1 MKIAVTGSGGFIGSY
16 LLPALKKEGHEIIEL
31 TLEKDF
37 DVMDWNSMQKI
48 PEFEKMIHLAAMS
61 YVPDSFINPYDFYK
75 VNILSTLNVLEVCR
89 QRNAG
94 MIFMSSYVY
103 GAPDYL
109 PIDEKHPI
117 KAFNPYSQS
126 KLSAEQICMGYSRD
140 FNMDVVVLRPFN
152 LYGFGQK
159 DNFLIPTIIKQ
170 ASSGNIVLKDPEP
183 KRDMLYIEDFI
194 DAVIKSC
201 SVKGNALYNVGY
213 GESFTINEMAN
224 AVCEAFHKDV
234 KLEFTGE
241 KRTGEVMNT
250 IADISAIHKATGWK
264 PKTSLKEGIK
274 LTVEKYL
281 K

>member
-16 LLPALKKEGHEIIEL
+16 LLPAIKKEGHEVIEL
-31 TLEKDF
+31 TLEKGF
-37 DVMDWNSMQKI
+37 DVLDWNSMKSI
-48 PEFEKMIHLAAMS
+48 PDFDKMIHLAAVS
-61 YVPDSFINPYDFYK
+61 YVPDSFIIPYEFYK

-89 QRNAG
+89 LRKAG

-126 KLSAEQICMGYSRD
+126 KLSAEQICTGYSRD

-152 LYGFGQK
+152 LYGFGQR

-170 ASSGNIVLKDPEP
+170 AQSGKIILKDPNP

-194 DAVIKSC
+194 EAVIKCC

-213 GESFTINEMAN
+213 GKSFTINEMAE
-224 AVCEAFHKDV
+224 AVCKAFNQNIN
-234 KLEFTGE
+234 LEFTGE
-241 KRTGEVMNT
+241 KRPGEVMNT
-250 IADISAIHKATGWK
+250 IADISAITSATGWK
-264 PKTSLKEGIK
+264 PKTSLEKGIK
-274 LTVEKYL
+274 LTVENFL

>member
-16 LLPALKKEGHEIIEL
+16 LLPALRNEGHEVIEL
-31 TLEKDF
+31 TLEKGF
-37 DVMDWNSMQKI
+37 DVLNWSSMEGI

-61 YVPDSFINPYDFYK
+61 YVPDSFIKPYDFYK
-75 VNILSTLNVLEVCR
+75 TNILSTLNVLEICR
-89 QRNAG
+89 LRRAG

-126 KLSAEQICMGYSRD
+126 KLSAEQICTGYSRD

-152 LYGFGQK
+152 LYGYGQR

-170 ASSGNIVLKDPEP
+170 ARTGKIVLMDPEP

-201 SVKGNALYNVGY
+201 SVKGNAIFNVGY
-213 GESFTINEMAN
+213 GKSFTINEMTD
-224 AVCEAFHKDV
+224 AVCKAYNKKIEV
-234 KLEFTGE
+234 QFTGE
-241 KRTGEVMNT
+241 KRHGEVMNT
-250 IADISAIHKATGWK
+250 IADISAIKAATGWE
-264 PKTSLKEGIK
+264 PKTDLNEGVK

>member
-37 DVMDWNSMQKI
+37 DVMDFNSMQKI

-126 KLSAEQICMGYSRD
+126 KLSAEQICTGYSRD

-159 DNFLIPTIIKQ
+159 ENFLIPTIIKQ
-170 ASSGNIVLKDPEP
+170 AHSGKIILKDPEP

-213 GESFTINEMAN
+213 GKSFTINEMAN
-224 AVCEAFHKDV
+224 AVCDAFHKEI

-250 IADISAIHKATGWK
+250 IADITAITEATGWK
-264 PKTSLKEGIK
+264 PKTSLTEGIK